1 MDYIVENRLQT
12 RYRLKIKVQRQV
24 NDPSGDRHKCYLSDI
39 HQKGKEAWSRSV
51 VGGERM
57 RIVVPVSEDK
67 GEESTVAYHF
77 GRAPYFAI
85 YDSEKDSLEIKQT
98 RKEVS
103 GGKSRL
109 AMKILKYNPDVVFA
123 AGMGRRAVDF
133 FRSNNIRI
141 ETGDYNTLQE
151 IIENKDKL
159 RELEEACKEAR
170 HG

>member
-1 MDYIVENRLQT
+1 
-12 RYRLKIKVQRQV
+12 
-24 NDPSGDRHKCYLSDI
+24 
-39 HQKGKEAWSRSV
+39 
-51 VGGERM
+51 M

-67 GEESTVAYHF
+67 GEESRVAYHF

-85 YDSEKDSLEIKQT
+85 FDSKEDSLVIKQT

-103 GGKSRL
+103 KGRSRL
-109 AMKILKYNPDVVFA
+109 AMKIMEYNPDVVFA

-141 ETGDYNTLQE
+141 ETGDYNTLKE
-151 IIENKDKL
+151 IMENKDKL
-159 RELEEACKEAR
+159 EELEEACKEAR